1 MAAAASSN
9 KSETEKLTAT
19 DSFTLYSFVDEIE
32 SRVDTLRKQASA
44 LIGEQASLLMIV
56 DQLKS
61 DCMKC
66 DIPPGEYR

>member
-66 DIPPGEYR
+66 DIPPGE